1 MIKSFEEYQKTR
13 EYSER
18 LQVIL
23 LDLHHTHT
31 PGQYESMSK
40 GFLKELAKAQRE
52 ITLYLAIPKPADQR
66 KDAA

>member
-23 LDLHHTHT
+23 LALRHTHT
-31 PGQYESMSK
+31 PGEYTHMSK
-40 GFLKELAKAQRE
+40 GFLTELAKAQRE
-52 ITLYLAIPKPADQR
+52 ITLYLAIPESAEHR